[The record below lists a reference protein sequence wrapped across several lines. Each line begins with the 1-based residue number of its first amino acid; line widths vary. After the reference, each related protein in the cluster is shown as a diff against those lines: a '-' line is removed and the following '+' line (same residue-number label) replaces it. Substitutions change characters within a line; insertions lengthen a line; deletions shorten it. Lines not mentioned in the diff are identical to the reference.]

1 MFCSVPDFCKDA
13 VNVYRTKKYIVKQ
26 DISVGERITGKL
38 LFSVT
43 TCSTKGLKVVINN
56 MSKSL
61 QTERISTVNAYHLQA
76 TPVDTKSNKSEK
88 CFL

>member
-13 VNVYRTKKYIVKQ
+13 VNVYRTKN
-26 DISVGERITGKL
+26 ISLNKIYQLRERIMVKL

-43 TCSTKGLKVVINN
+43 TCSMKGLKAVTNN

-61 QTERISTVNAYHLQA
+61 QIERISTVNAYHLQA

>member
-1 MFCSVPDFCKDA
+1 MV
-13 VNVYRTKKYIVKQ
+13 
-26 DISVGERITGKL
+26 KL

-43 TCSTKGLKVVINN
+43 TCSMKGLKAVTNN

-61 QTERISTVNAYHLQA
+61 QIERISTVNAYHLQA